1 MNSQNITARV
11 FSLDMGYPGTQ
22 DMADMNGN
30 TDKHA
35 KGRSKRWAE
44 GLVEQALQ
52 RGGSRTTGERAV
64 ALVNEMNIAPWVALA
79 ISERLITLAEGK
91 LLDAASRCKELPA
104 AVLEARIPVARLQTT
119 MPYASHLL
127 AVELLPL
134 LPTGSWSQRELT
146 KVLHLLLQAEQR
158 RDEQGEL
165 LPVRTRAVPE
175 YGNIITHMSKLMGE
189 TRCSLSMAL
198 DVELGRMPESL
209 VREVAAHRRRLNHE
223 YREQMMQQER
233 RYAFPDRR
241 GGYPEGRAGGWPR
254 RPLGGGP
261 GRRGMGPP
269 RRNSGGGSRAGTP
282 GS

>member
-1 MNSQNITARV
+1 MTKGNS
-11 FSLDMGYPGTQ
+11 
-22 DMADMNGN
+22 
-30 TDKHA
+30 DKHE

-44 GLVEQALQ
+44 ALIEQALQ

-64 ALVNEMNIAPWVALA
+64 ALVHEINIAPWVALA
-79 ISERLITLAEGK
+79 VAERLVTLVEAK
-91 LLDAASRCKELPA
+91 LLDAASRCRELPVA
-104 AVLEARIPVARLQTT
+104 ILEARIPIARLQTT

-134 LPTGSWSQRELT
+134 LPPGSWSQRDLT

-165 LPVRTRAVPE
+165 FPVRTRTVPE
-175 YGNIITHMSKLMGE
+175 YAKIVTHMTRLMEE
-189 TRCSLSMAL
+189 TRCTLGMAL

-223 YREQMMQQER
+223 YREQMMRQER
-233 RYAFPDRR
+233 RPAFPDRR
-241 GGYPEGRAGGWPR
+241 GGYSEGRAGGWPR
-254 RPLGGGP
+254 RPLRGGP

-269 RRNSGGGSRAGTP
+269 RRDSRGGPRAGTS